1 MEQVAGSPCLPVVE
15 VTIIIILLLSLR
27 QLLLLTSQA
36 DRPSLNCSHYDN
48 QIEVDG
54 RLVCTPKRYYMLQSI
69 HFSTRLKKKKK
80 KNLKLRTVCMT

>member
-15 VTIIIILLLSLR
+15 VTIIIILLLLSLR

-69 HFSTRLKKKKK
+69 HFSTRLTKKKKK
-80 KNLKLRTVCMT
+80 KKKSIAA